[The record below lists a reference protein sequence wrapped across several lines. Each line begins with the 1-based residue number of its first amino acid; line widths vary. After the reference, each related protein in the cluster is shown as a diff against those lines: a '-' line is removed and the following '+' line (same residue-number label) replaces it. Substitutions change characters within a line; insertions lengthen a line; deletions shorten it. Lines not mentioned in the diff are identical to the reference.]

1 MALKEFALRPGC
13 LPPGALQLIEEH
25 GLAEDRY
32 PFFEGHARVFAIAL
46 AASPAGRYTSPFST
60 ASPPMRTP
68 VIHEL
73 IFFIDFVLALY
84 MWVLIAAAIFSWLIA
99 FNVVNTRHPFVR
111 SLAEFFYRV
120 TEPFIRPIRR
130 YVPNTGGID
139 LAFLVFVLIIIFIR
153 VVVLPN
159 IDHAFP

>member
-1 MALKEFALRPGC
+1 
-13 LPPGALQLIEEH
+13 
-25 GLAEDRY
+25 
-32 PFFEGHARVFAIAL
+32 
-46 AASPAGRYTSPFST
+46 
-60 ASPPMRTP
+60 MRTP

-73 IFFIDFVLALY
+73 VFFIDFLLALY
-84 MWVLIAAAIFSWLIA
+84 MWVLIAAAVLSWLVA
-99 FNVVNTRHPFVR
+99 FNVVNTRHQFVR

-139 LAFLVFVLIIIFIR
+139 LAFLVLVLIIIFIR